1 MLPELKKKRQLDAFV
16 NKEDLVDT
24 VAGPQ
29 RLLINNIA
37 GPVLFKEQEVK
48 PKMHDITPQ
57 TAIEAHHLHRWEG
70 RAELIEQLPVKTAPD
85 VRNRLMDGRI
95 DNKIQGMHGKM
106 NGEKSRISRI
116 GMNSVSMP
124 FSRFTCRKIDK
135 STGFCEFNG
144 LYSAWGK
151 PPVRMGTGR
160 MRVYRQVFMEWL
172 MLSLLMQIRIGMA
185 APPVAGGP
193 VSEYLT
199 ARSGL
204 PQGYVTAMLQD
215 RRGFIWFATRDG
227 LCRYDGVRFRVFTHD
242 PLQAYSLAFSSL
254 SGLREDQTGHIWI
267 RTENNHIDRF
277 DPATEQAV
285 HVSRSPGFRQALGN
299 DQLVGLAPGRAGQV
313 WVATQTNGF
322 FQLDPAGAVT
332 HRHWAAPPA
341 PGRTTPPIVIRA
353 LLTDR
358 NGQLW
363 LATRMGLFRY
373 DPVRKKFTAYRIAE
387 GLPQN
392 DVMAL
397 HQRENGDLL
406 LGFPGRFAV
415 FKPALGRVS
424 RVVTVPDQPLAV
436 PLFAT
441 GTDGVDHVNQNRFI
455 DQTGLTSLPP
465 DPKLSRFQALSLLID
480 RSNVRWMGLDGD
492 GVIKTDLTQR
502 PFTAHPY
509 VINFQTD
516 WLTQYLNAPAD
527 AIPATIR
534 QQRPD
539 AIRYL
544 FDRQRV
550 LWLTSAATP
559 PYRYEAGTKTFTA
572 VAPAGIKSR
581 WLPNGNFRFTSIAKG
596 PAGEFW
602 GLLGPDN
609 RAVARYNPTVR
620 TFTTFP
626 LPLPPNHPYK
636 IVAMTV
642 DGGRIYLATQSHGL
656 LRADLS
662 TQKLTRWR
670 AQATNPI
677 ALPNDGL
684 LCLAQDPTQ
693 YNHLWIG
700 TFGSGLCR
708 LDKLTGQIRR
718 FDEAD
723 GLPNNVVYAV
733 RPNGQGHLWLSTNR
747 GLCRFDSRTYDIR
760 NYTTD
765 DGLPSEEFNRYHDV
779 ALPDGRLIFGG
790 TGGYTLFNPANVSDD
805 ADKPTVALTA
815 LRINN
820 QPVTPLAPDSPLTR
834 TIDQTSELRLRH
846 DQNFISFD
854 FAALQFNKNGKNQ
867 YRYKLTGLDRD
878 WIYSTN
884 RNTATYTNLPPG
896 TYTFVV
902 NASNTSGVW
911 SPAIRSVTL
920 IIESPYWATWW
931 ACAAYVL
938 LGLAGIALFLR
949 IRLNRIQLQSR
960 IQLREQESMQL
971 KQLDTVKSRFF
982 ANITHEFRTPL
993 TLILTPLDQLLRDI
1007 TEPQQHYRLSLVH
1020 RNASRLLRLINEL
1033 LDLAK
1038 LEAGNL
1044 TVTSSPGN
1052 LTDFVER
1059 TAQAF
1064 DGQGQGKRITLAVS
1078 SILPQTHYWFDADKL
1093 ETILNNLLA
1102 NALRF
1107 TPEAGSVTLTLAL
1120 ANSRPAAFRPGT
1132 AYPADAAMDSVQ
1144 IQISDT
1150 GKGIPADELF
1160 LVFDRFYQ
1168 ANGPDGRSVGG
1179 SGIGLALV
1187 KELTELMQG
1196 NISVQS
1202 EPGAGSTFTVVL
1214 PLRPVLNESVPNS
1227 ADGPK
1232 PWTATDN
1239 VPETDRLASLLVVE
1253 DNDDI
1258 ANYLLHIL
1266 GEFWRVRRASTGSMG
1281 VKAALNDVPDLII
1294 SDVLMP
1300 DFDGYELCRR
1310 LKADPATSHV
1320 PILLLTAKTAVES
1333 RLEGFAA
1340 GADDY
1345 ITKPFQVEELLGRV
1359 RNRLQQQHRQQQ
1371 HNRKSLLREGHLLNT
1386 DVPPKPEDEFL
1397 NMLYTVLE
1405 ARLDD
1410 SSFGV
1415 EALAEAVGFSR
1426 MHLNRKV
1433 KALTGFTPIE
1443 LIRVVRLNR
1452 AAELL
1457 LTGVSVS
1464 EVADRSGFDTAAY
1477 FSKVFKDHYNQ
1488 TPSEF
1493 TEKGRQAVS

>member
-1 MLPELKKKRQLDAFV
+1 
-16 NKEDLVDT
+16 
-24 VAGPQ
+24 
-29 RLLINNIA
+29 
-37 GPVLFKEQEVK
+37 
-48 PKMHDITPQ
+48 
-57 TAIEAHHLHRWEG
+57 
-70 RAELIEQLPVKTAPD
+70 
-85 VRNRLMDGRI
+85 
-95 DNKIQGMHGKM
+95 
-106 NGEKSRISRI
+106 
-116 GMNSVSMP
+116 
-124 FSRFTCRKIDK
+124 
-135 STGFCEFNG
+135 
-144 LYSAWGK
+144 
-151 PPVRMGTGR
+151 
-160 MRVYRQVFMEWL
+160 MRVYKQVLMGWL
-172 MLSLLMQIRIGMA
+172 VLSLLMQTRIGTA
-185 APPVAGGP
+185 APPAAGTP

-199 ARSGL
+199 VRTGL
-204 PQGYVTAMLQD
+204 PQGYVTAILQD

-227 LCRYDGVRFRVFTHD
+227 LCRYDGIQFRVFTHD
-242 PLQAYSLAFSSL
+242 PLQSHSLAFSSL

-277 DPATEQAV
+277 DPATEQAT
-285 HVSRSPGFRQALGN
+285 HVSRSAGFRQALGY
-299 DQLVGLAPGRAGQV
+299 DQLVGLAPDRAGRV

-322 FQLDPAGAVT
+322 FRLDPAGVVT

-341 PGRTTPPIVIRA
+341 TDSMAPPVVIRT

-373 DPVRKKFTAYRIAE
+373 EPTHKKFTAYRIAE

-397 HQRENGDLL
+397 HQRANGDLL

-415 FKPALGRVS
+415 FNPTSGQVS
-424 RVVTVPDQPLAV
+424 RVVTMPDQPLSV

-441 GTDGVDHVNQNRFI
+441 GTDGVDYVNQNRYT
-455 DQTGLTSLPP
+455 DQAGLTSLPP
-465 DPKLSRFQALSLLID
+465 DPKLSRFQALSMLID
-480 RSNVRWMGLDGD
+480 RSNVRWIGLDGD
-492 GVIKTDLTQR
+492 GVIKTDLTQL
-502 PFTAHPY
+502 PFTAHSY
-509 VINFQTD
+509 IVNFHTD
-516 WLTQYLNAPAD
+516 WLTRYVQIPAD
-527 AIPATIR
+527 AIPASIR

-544 FDRQRV
+544 FDRQRAF
-550 LWLTSAATP
+550 WLSSATTP
-559 PYRYEAGTKTFTA
+559 PYRYDAATKASTT
-572 VAPAGIKSR
+572 VVPSGIEPR
-581 WLPNGNFRFTSIAKG
+581 WLPDGNFRVTNVAKG
-596 PAGEFW
+596 PSGEFW

-609 RAVARYNPTVR
+609 RAVARYNPTVK

-662 TQKLTRWR
+662 TQKLIRWR
-670 AQATNPI
+670 AQAANPI

-684 LCLAQDPTQ
+684 LCLAQDPAQ

-718 FDEAD
+718 FGEAE
-723 GLPNNVVYAV
+723 GLPNNVVYAI
-733 RPNGQGHLWLSTNR
+733 RPDGQGHLWLSTNR
-747 GLCRFDSRTYDIR
+747 GLCRFDSRTFDIR

-765 DGLPSEEFNRYHDV
+765 DGLPSEEFNRYHDA
-779 ALPDGRLIFGG
+779 ALPDGRLVFGG
-790 TGGYTLFNPANVSDD
+790 IGGYTVFDPANVSDD
-805 ADKPTVALTA
+805 PDKPTVAFTA

-834 TIDQTSELRLRH
+834 TIDQTGELRLRH
-846 DQNFISFD
+846 DQNFISLD

-867 YRYKLTGLDRD
+867 YRYKLTGLDKD

-884 RNTATYTNLPPG
+884 HTTATYTNLPPG

-911 SPAIRSVTL
+911 SPATRSVIL
-920 IIESPYWATWW
+920 IIEPPYWATWW
-931 ACAAYVL
+931 AYAAYLL
-938 LGLAGIALFLR
+938 LGLGGIALFLR
-949 IRLNRIQLQSR
+949 VRVNRIRLQSQIQLQ
-960 IQLREQESMQL
+960 EQESAQL
-971 KQLDTVKSRFF
+971 KQLDEVKTRFF

-993 TLILTPLDQLLRDI
+993 TLILTPLDQLLRDV
-1007 TEPQQHYRLSLVH
+1007 TDPQQHYRLALVH
-1020 RNASRLLRLINEL
+1020 RNANRLLRLINEL

-1044 TVTSSPGN
+1044 TVTSSPGH

-1059 TAQAF
+1059 SVQTFEGQAQN
-1064 DGQGQGKRITLAVS
+1064 KRIALTIR
-1078 SILPQTHYWFDADKL
+1078 SILPHTHYWFDADKL

-1107 TPEAGSVTLTLAL
+1107 TSEAGSVTLTLAL
-1120 ANSRPAAFRPGT
+1120 TNTRPIAFRAST
-1132 AYPADAAMDSVQ
+1132 AYPAGAITDSVQ

-1150 GKGIPADELF
+1150 GKGIPADELAH
-1160 LVFDRFYQ
+1160 VFERFYQ
-1168 ANGPDGRSVGG
+1168 AHAPDGQSVGG

-1187 KELTELMQG
+1187 KELAELMQG
-1196 NISVQS
+1196 SITVQS
-1202 EPGAGSTFTVVL
+1202 EPGAGSTFTVEL
-1214 PLRPVLNESVPNS
+1214 PLRPVLSENVTNSIGALGQPTS
-1227 ADGPK
+1227 ADK
-1232 PWTATDN
+1232 T
-1239 VPETDRLASLLVVE
+1239 PETDRVAHLLIVE

-1258 ANYLLHIL
+1258 ADYLLHIL
-1266 GEFWRVRRASTGSMG
+1266 GEFWRVRRAGTGGMG

-1300 DFDGYELCRR
+1300 DFDGYELCRQ

-1320 PILLLTAKTAVES
+1320 PILLLTAKTTVES
-1333 RLEGFAA
+1333 RLEGFTA

-1371 HNRKSLLREGHLLNT
+1371 HNRKLLLREGHLLNT
-1386 DVPPKPEDEFL
+1386 DAQPKPEDEFL
-1397 NMLYTVLE
+1397 NQVYTVLK

-1415 EALAEAVGFSR
+1415 ETLAEAVGFSR

-1433 KALTGFTPIE
+1433 KALTGFTPVE

-1457 LTGVSVS
+1457 LTDASVS
-1464 EVADRSGFDTAAY
+1464 EVADRVGFDTPAY

-1493 TEKGRQAVS
+1493 TEKSRQVVR

>member
-1 MLPELKKKRQLDAFV
+1 
-16 NKEDLVDT
+16 
-24 VAGPQ
+24 
-29 RLLINNIA
+29 
-37 GPVLFKEQEVK
+37 
-48 PKMHDITPQ
+48 
-57 TAIEAHHLHRWEG
+57 
-70 RAELIEQLPVKTAPD
+70 
-85 VRNRLMDGRI
+85 
-95 DNKIQGMHGKM
+95 
-106 NGEKSRISRI
+106 
-116 GMNSVSMP
+116 
-124 FSRFTCRKIDK
+124 
-135 STGFCEFNG
+135 
-144 LYSAWGK
+144 
-151 PPVRMGTGR
+151 
-160 MRVYRQVFMEWL
+160 MRVYRQGFMGWL
-172 MLSLLMQIRIGMA
+172 MLSLLMQTRLCTA
-185 APPVAGGP
+185 ALPAAGAP

-199 ARSGL
+199 VRSGL

-227 LCRYDGVRFRVFTHD
+227 LCRYDGVRFRVFTHN
-242 PLQAYSLAFSSL
+242 PLQPHSLAFSSL
-254 SGLREDQTGHIWI
+254 SGLREDPTGHIWI
-267 RTENNHIDRF
+267 RTENNHVDRF
-277 DPATEQAV
+277 DPATEQAT
-285 HVSRSPGFRQALGN
+285 HVSRSVGFRQALGY
-299 DQLVGLAPGRAGQV
+299 DQLVSLAPDRAGRA

-322 FQLDPAGAVT
+322 FRLDPAGTVT
-332 HRHWAAPPA
+332 HRYWAAPSATDSTETA
-341 PGRTTPPIVIRA
+341 PVVIRA
-353 LLTDR
+353 LLNDR

-363 LATRMGLFRY
+363 LGTRVGLFRY
-373 DPVRKKFTAYRIAE
+373 DPARKKFTAYRIAE

-392 DVMAL
+392 DVIAL
-397 HQRENGDLL
+397 HQRANGDLL

-415 FKPALGRVS
+415 FNPASGRVS
-424 RVVTVPDQPLAV
+424 RIVITPDQPLSV

-441 GTDGVDHVNQNRFI
+441 GTDGVDYVNQNRYT
-455 DQTGLTSLPP
+455 DQVGLTSLPS
-465 DPKLSRFQALSLLID
+465 DPKMSRFQALSMLID
-480 RSNVRWMGLDGD
+480 RSNVRWVGLDGD

-502 PFTAHPY
+502 PFTAYPY
-509 VINFQTD
+509 IVNFQTD
-516 WLTQYLNAPAD
+516 WLTRYLNVPAN
-527 AIPATIR
+527 AIPAIIR

-544 FDRQRV
+544 FDRQRT
-550 LWLTSAATP
+550 LWLSSAATP
-559 PYRYEAGTKTFTA
+559 PYRYDAATKAFTA
-572 VAPAGIKSR
+572 IAPAGIEPR
-581 WLPNGNFRFTSIAKG
+581 WLAGGSFRVTNVAKG
-596 PAGEFW
+596 PSGEFW
-602 GLLGPDN
+602 GLLGPEN
-609 RAVARYNPTVR
+609 RAVARYNPAVK

-670 AQATNPI
+670 AQAANPVT
-677 ALPNDGL
+677 LPNDEL
-684 LCLAQDPTQ
+684 LCLTQDPAQ

-718 FDEAD
+718 FDETD
-723 GLPNNVVYAV
+723 GLPNNVVYAI
-733 RPNGQGHLWLSTNR
+733 RPDGQGHLWLSTNR
-747 GLCRFDSRTYDIR
+747 GLCRFDSRTFEIR

-765 DGLPSEEFNRYHDV
+765 DGLPSEVFNRYHDV
-779 ALPDGRLIFGG
+779 ALPAGRLVFGG
-790 TGGYTLFNPANVSDD
+790 IGGYTLFDPAHVSDD
-805 ADKPTVALTA
+805 PDKPTVALTA
-815 LRINN
+815 LSINN

-834 TIDQTSELRLRH
+834 TIDETSELLLRY
-846 DQNFISFD
+846 DQNFISLD
-854 FAALQFNKNGKNQ
+854 FAVLQFNKNGKNQ
-867 YRYKLTGLDRD
+867 YRYKLTGLDKD

-884 RNTATYTNLPPG
+884 HTTATYTNLPPG

-911 SPAIRSVTL
+911 SPATRSVML
-920 IIESPYWATWW
+920 IIEPPYWATWW
-931 ACAAYVL
+931 AYSLYVL

-949 IRLNRIQLQSR
+949 IRLNRIRLQSQ
-960 IQLREQESMQL
+960 IQLREQESIQL
-971 KQLDTVKSRFF
+971 KQLDAVKSRFF

-1020 RNASRLLRLINEL
+1020 RNANRLLRLINEL

-1059 TAQAF
+1059 TVQTF
-1064 DGQGQGKRITLAVS
+1064 DGQAQSKHIRLTVS
-1078 SILPQTHYWFDADKL
+1078 SMLPQTYYWFDADKL

-1107 TPEAGSVTLTLAL
+1107 TPEAGSIILTLVL
-1120 ANSRPAAFRPGT
+1120 TDTQPVAFRAST
-1132 AYPADAAMDSVQ
+1132 AYPAGAVTDSVQ

-1150 GKGIPADELF
+1150 GKGIPTDELSH
-1160 LVFDRFYQ
+1160 VFDRFYQ
-1168 ANGPDGRSVGG
+1168 AHAPDGQSVGG

-1187 KELTELMQG
+1187 KELTELMLG
-1196 NISVQS
+1196 SITVQS
-1202 EPGAGSTFTVVL
+1202 EPGAGSTFMVEL
-1214 PLRPVLNESVPNS
+1214 PLRPVLSESVTNS
-1227 ADGPK
+1227 ADVPRQLVS
-1232 PWTATDN
+1232 TDKTQ
-1239 VPETDRLASLLVVE
+1239 EIDRLAHLLVVE

-1266 GEFWRVRRASTGSMG
+1266 GEFWRVRRASTGGMG

-1300 DFDGYELCRR
+1300 DLDGYELCRQ

-1320 PILLLTAKTAVES
+1320 PILLLTAKTGVES
-1333 RLEGFAA
+1333 RLEGFMA

-1359 RNRLQQQHRQQQ
+1359 RNRLQQQYRQQH
-1371 HNRKSLLREGHLLNT
+1371 HNRKLLLREGHLLNT
-1386 DVPPKPEDEFL
+1386 DAQPKPEDEFL
-1397 NMLYTVLE
+1397 NQVYTVLE

-1415 EALAEAVGFSR
+1415 ETLAEAVGFSR

-1433 KALTGFTPIE
+1433 KALTGFTPVE

-1457 LTGVSVS
+1457 LTGASVS
-1464 EVADRSGFDTAAY
+1464 EVADRVGFDTPAY

-1493 TEKGRQAVS
+1493 TEKGRQVVS